1 MKKFI
6 PREKLGK
13 KAKRQL
19 DREARVVWQFSPA
32 SRRIDSKKRYD
43 RKRSPKRFYDDGGD
57 LFSYNFLTASTRAT
71 CG

>member
-32 SRRIDSKKRYD
+32 PRRVESKKKYD

-57 LFSYNFLTASTRAT
+57 LFSYYFLTARTRAT